1 MTPQTEAR
9 PWMKPVLLAA
19 GVYNILWGAWMVLF
33 PLQIFQWLDMKE
45 PNYPEHWQCIGM
57 IVGVYGLGYAIAAYD
72 PMRHWPVILV
82 GWLGKVLGPI
92 GAIHGALSGKI
103 PWRFGMINLTNDLI
117 WWIPFTL
124 ILLAAWRNERRL
136 KGGVSATQH

>member
-33 PLQIFQWLDMKE
+33 PLQIFQWLGMKE

-82 GWLGKVLGPI
+82 GFLGKVLGPI
-92 GAIHGALSGKI
+92 GAIQGALTGKI
-103 PWRFGMINLTNDLI
+103 PWRFGIINLTNDLI

-124 ILLAAWRNERRL
+124 ILLAAWRHEHRL
-136 KGGVSATQH
+136 KIERSTI